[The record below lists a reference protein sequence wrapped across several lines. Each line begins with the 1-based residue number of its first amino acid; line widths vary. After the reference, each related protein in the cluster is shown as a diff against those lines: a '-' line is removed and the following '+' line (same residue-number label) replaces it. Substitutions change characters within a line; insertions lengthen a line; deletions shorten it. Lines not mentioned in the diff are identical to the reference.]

1 MRNKFTENRKFER
14 VKKTF
19 AVLLVLCF
27 VLSATVASANATEKN
42 ENKDGYDKNKDGFD
56 KNKDGFGK
64 NKEGYIIGYKKGIDD
79 GRKHGQKD
87 CEQYGSRET
96 LSKIPIPGIK
106 YSWPDNYK
114 KSYEEGYR
122 TGYISSYN
130 EIRYN
135 CLKNKNKIL

>member
-1 MRNKFTENRKFER
+1 MRNKFMENKRFER

-27 VLSATVASANATEKN
+27 VLSATVASASATEKN

-56 KNKDGFGK
+56 KNKD
-64 NKEGYIIGYKKGIDD
+64 GYIIGYKKGIDD

-96 LSKIPIPGIK
+96 LSKISILGIK

-122 TGYISSYN
+122 TGYIDSYN

>member
-1 MRNKFTENRKFER
+1 MRNKFMENKKFER
-14 VKKTF
+14 IKKTF

-42 ENKDGYDKNKDGFD
+42 KNKDD
-56 KNKDGFGK
+56 YDK
-64 NKEGYIIGYKKGIDD
+64 NKEGYDKKIDGYIEGYKKGIDD

-96 LSKIPIPGIK
+96 LSKISIPNIK
-106 YSWPDNYK
+106 HSWPDYYK

-122 TGYISSYN
+122 KAYIYSYN

-135 CLKNKNKIL
+135 CLKNKDKRL